1 VIDNIE
7 SKISDLRS
15 LPKGQA
21 KDDLLTF
28 YSEGAVQFRYFK
40 DAWRNH
46 VAHLREEYDRDQARS
61 ILTHTCDFMEH
72 LAKNLREIQIP
83 KLDVSQSPAT
93 GS

>member
-1 VIDNIE
+1 MIDNIE

-72 LAKNLREIQIP
+72 LAKNLREIPIP